1 MEDEFTQPPG
11 ALGHTIAVRATYGRE
26 RCHDLLRADY
36 ARPETNY
43 ASLPCVITAGDPLQ
57 FPPVPA
63 TSSLLAE
70 PDGQTKEHRIAQS
83 MFEDQD
89 YVCKLKSTM
98 RFRGDP
104 VLMSI
109 LSKMHTPGEDRSNLR
124 LTEEEW
130 RVLQSTDIAH
140 GASL

>member
-1 MEDEFTQPPG
+1 
-11 ALGHTIAVRATYGRE
+11 
-26 RCHDLLRADY
+26 
-36 ARPETNY
+36 
-43 ASLPCVITAGDPLQ
+43 
-57 FPPVPA
+57 
-63 TSSLLAE
+63 
-70 PDGQTKEHRIAQS
+70 

-89 YVCKLKSTM
+89 YVCELKTTM

-109 LSKMHTPGEDRSNLR
+109 LSKMRTPGENRSNLK

-140 GASL
+140 